1 MNRLNNVKKLNV
13 YRTLSTGQR
22 VEVGVLAQNSQG
34 VYFQYRE
41 DYLRQYGNLSPFRLQ
56 ADSRL
61 QATNPHLHNGLHGV
75 FADCLPDGWGLL
87 LQDRFFRQQGIMPSE
102 ITAMDRLAFVGNRAI
117 GALGFEPQQDWGF
130 TAESL
135 GFAELGLQAQA
146 VFDGQTEEILT
157 TLIAAGSSG
166 GARSKAQLYTDGDL
180 QQISRTVAQQGD
192 SAWIVKFTS
201 RNLPLGHDEGL
212 CEAVYLHMAAQ
223 AGIYT
228 QQWQLL
234 PAPAASGAQAWLAVK
249 RFDWLPENQGRLHQ
263 ISAAGL
269 LDADFRL
276 PSLDYGDLIKATK
289 LLTKDTQAS
298 QQQFRR
304 AMFNLFA
311 VNQDDHSKN
320 WAFLQQDSG
329 QWQPAP
335 FYDATFS
342 PQKFGE
348 HATAFLGQGKNPPLK
363 TVQKLADIAGFNTW
377 HDAQQVIQEVLDSL
391 AEFDGLARDYGV
403 SAENRQLIQRYLDES
418 YQGNKDL
425 IK

>member
-1 MNRLNNVKKLNV
+1 M
-13 YRTLSTGQR
+13 
-22 VEVGVLAQNSQG
+22 
-34 VYFQYRE
+34 
-41 DYLRQYGNLSPFRLQ
+41 Q
-56 ADSRL
+56 A
-61 QATNPHLHNGLHGV
+61 ANPRLHNGLHGV

-87 LQDRFFRQQGIMPSE
+87 LQDRFFRQQGIVPSE
-102 ITAMDRLAFVGNRAI
+102 VTAMDRLAFVGNSAI

-130 TAESL
+130 SAQSL

-146 VFDGQTEEILT
+146 VFDGQTEDVLT
-157 TLIAAGSSG
+157 ALITAGSSG
-166 GARSKAQLYTDGDL
+166 GARPKAQLYTDGDL
-180 QQISRTVAQQGD
+180 QHNSRTLPRQGD

-212 CEAVYLHMAAQ
+212 CEAIYLHMAEQ
-223 AGIYT
+223 AGMQT

-234 PAPAASGAQAWLAVK
+234 PAPAASGAKQWLAVK
-249 RFDWLPENQGRLHQ
+249 RFDWQPENQGRLHQ

-348 HATAFLGQGKNPPLK
+348 HTTSFLGQGKNPPLK
-363 TVQKLADIAGFNTW
+363 IVQKLVDIAGFNTW
-377 HDAQQVIQEVLDSL
+377 QEAQQTIQNILDSL
-391 AEFDGLARDYGV
+391 AEFSHLAREYGV
-403 SAENRQLIQRYLDES
+403 SAQNQKLIQQYLDES
-418 YQGNKDL
+418 YRKNKNL
-425 IK
+425 VS